1 MESTS
6 LKEKLIL
13 AGLQEIRRHGLQD
26 FSLRKIS
33 AACGVSCAAPYKH
46 FRDKQDFFLEVILY
60 INKQWRDH
68 QLQVLKQLG
77 EDAST
82 RDKLVEIA
90 MAYIRFLMDN
100 PHFRSILLV
109 RDRGMTPEYIRA
121 KAGLSSV
128 SHTLIQQYCA
138 EVGMTQEDRIRKTFV
153 VRSYIYGA
161 SLMLDS
167 EELAYSPK
175 TMEMIRS
182 LIQREFAL
190 P

>member
-46 FRDKQDFFLEVILY
+46 FRDKQDFFLEVIRY
-60 INKQWRDH
+60 IDKQWR
-68 QLQVLKQLG
+68 QLQLQLLAQLG
-77 EDAST
+77 EDTAT
-82 RDKLVEIA
+82 REKLVEIA

-109 RDRGMTPEYIRA
+109 RDRGMTPEYLRA
-121 KAGLSSV
+121 KAGLTSV
-128 SHTLIQQYCA
+128 SYGLIQQYCA
-138 EVGMTQEDRIRKTFV
+138 EVGMSQADRIRKTFV
-153 VRSYIYGA
+153 VRSLIYGA
-161 SLMLDS
+161 SMMLDS
-167 EELAYSPK
+167 KELAYSPE

-182 LIQREFAL
+182 LIQREFVL